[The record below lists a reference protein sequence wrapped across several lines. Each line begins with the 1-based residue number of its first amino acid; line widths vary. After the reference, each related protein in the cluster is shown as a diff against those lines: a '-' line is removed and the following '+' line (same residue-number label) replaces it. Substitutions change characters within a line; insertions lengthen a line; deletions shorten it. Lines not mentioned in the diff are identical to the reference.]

1 VVKAVFK
8 YSHIDRAPLGNML
21 DTIIVII
28 LSDINID
35 YIYTHK
41 INEKQYVLN
50 TREIKDVLGEV
61 PINNMD
67 VIGWIKN
74 NIKEG
79 FEELKS

>member
-1 VVKAVFK
+1 MP
-8 YSHIDRAPLGNML
+8 HG
-21 DTIIVII
+21 VII
-28 LSDINID
+28 LSDINVD
-35 YIYTHK
+35 YVYTHK
-41 INEKQYVLN
+41 INDKEYILN